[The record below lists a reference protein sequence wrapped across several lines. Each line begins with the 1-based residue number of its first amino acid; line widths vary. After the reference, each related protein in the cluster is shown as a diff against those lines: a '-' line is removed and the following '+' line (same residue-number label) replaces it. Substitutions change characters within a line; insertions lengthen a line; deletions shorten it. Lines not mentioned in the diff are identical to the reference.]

1 MRLPAARRTLALL
14 LLLAGSP
21 AAQAWS
27 ALGHRLVGELAQRH
41 LAPATQREV
50 ARLLAGAPDP
60 TLAGIADW
68 ADDLRDSDPP
78 RFRATA
84 RWHYVNLGPD
94 CDYLPPRD
102 CAGGQCIVG
111 AIARQ
116 RAILADRSQPVPDRR
131 DALAFLV
138 HLVAD
143 AHQPLHAGG
152 RDDKGGNRFQVSLR
166 TTLPPPP
173 FARSRQADGAIGTN
187 LHAVWDN
194 YLLATA
200 KLPARAYAGRLAD
213 LPWPPKSAASQDPA
227 RWVAESCRLAAGVY
241 PATHVMDG
249 DYLDR
254 ERPLSELRVRQ
265 AAYRLARLLDTTLGP
280 KTE

>member
-1 MRLPAARRTLALL
+1 MPRARILPLFLL
-14 LLLAGSP
+14 LLLAASP
-21 AAQAWS
+21 GALAWS
-27 ALGHRLVGELAQRH
+27 GLGHRLVGDLATRH
-41 LAPATQREV
+41 LRPSTQRQV
-50 ARLLAGAPDP
+50 GILLAGEPEP

-68 ADDLRDSDPP
+68 ADGLRDRDPA
-78 RFRATA
+78 RFRRTA

-94 CDYLPPRD
+94 CDYDPIRD
-102 CAGGQCIVG
+102 CPGDQCLVG
-111 AIARQ
+111 AIRKQQ
-116 RAILADRSQPVPDRR
+116 RVLADRGAPLQQRR
-131 DALAFLV
+131 DALAFLI

-187 LHAVWDN
+187 LHAVWDY

-254 ERPLSELRVRQ
+254 ERPLAELRVRQ

>member
-1 MRLPAARRTLALL
+1 MPRAIVLL
-14 LLLAGSP
+14 LLLAASP
-21 AAQAWS
+21 VALAWS
-27 ALGHRLVGELAQRH
+27 GLGHRLVGELAQRH
-41 LAPATQREV
+41 LQPATLRQV
-50 ARLLAGAPDP
+50 QALLAGEPEP

-68 ADDLRDSDPP
+68 ADGLRDSDPA

-84 RWHYVNLGPD
+84 RWHFVNLGPD
-94 CDYLPPRD
+94 CDYDPPRD
-102 CAGGQCIVG
+102 CAGGDCVVG
-111 AIARQ
+111 AIAAQ
-116 RAILADRSQPVPDRR
+116 RAILADPRESTARRR

-166 TTLPPPP
+166 TTLPPPS
-173 FARSRQADGAIGTN
+173 FARTRQADGTVGTN
-187 LHAVWDN
+187 LHAVWD
-194 YLLATA
+194 YHLLATA

-254 ERPLSELRVRQ
+254 ERPLAELRVRQ

>member
-68 ADDLRDSDPP
+68 ADDLRDSNPP

-102 CAGGQCIVG
+102 CAGGQCVVA

-116 RAILADRSQPVPDRR
+116 QAILADRSQPVPDRR

-166 TTLPPPP
+166 TTLPPPS
-173 FARSRQADGAIGTN
+173 FARTRHHI
-187 LHAVWDN
+187 LV
-194 YLLATA
+194 
-200 KLPARAYAGRLAD
+200 
-213 LPWPPKSAASQDPA
+213 
-227 RWVAESCRLAAGVY
+227 V
-241 PATHVMDG
+241 
-249 DYLDR
+249 
-254 ERPLSELRVRQ
+254 VR
-265 AAYRLARLLDTTLGP
+265 
-280 KTE
+280 